1 MSETVTNN
9 NGKEFKVIQPDEI
22 NNYISRLTE
31 IGAREVLAEKSGAV
45 IARQVTAE
53 QGEDIEVY
61 TKNGN
66 HEATE
71 HADAGKWILTRADIE
86 TGQPVL
92 DDYSHEN
99 SWVTDEKTVHKKYD
113 MDNISETGFVK
124 PKGGE
129 QYFIQIQEDI
139 AVYVS
144 WGENGSLIMQYLESG
159 AYLNITDMEDVYG
172 IAEEE
177 FC

>member
-61 TKNGN
+61 TKN
-66 HEATE
+66 
-71 HADAGKWILTRADIE
+71 
-86 TGQPVL
+86 
-92 DDYSHEN
+92 
-99 SWVTDEKTVHKKYD
+99 
-113 MDNISETGFVK
+113 
-124 PKGGE
+124 
-129 QYFIQIQEDI
+129 
-139 AVYVS
+139 
-144 WGENGSLIMQYLESG
+144 
-159 AYLNITDMEDVYG
+159 
-172 IAEEE
+172 
-177 FC
+177 